1 MILTP
6 VILSTQLIYCRWYY
20 YFTNLCS
27 VLVICIM
34 MLSSA
39 YFLSDIMI
47 GNFAMPIR
55 YEWAI
60 ENGVSY
66 QKGLLFSFGILFIA
80 FICGIMKFRRYD
92 ILNKEEG

>member
-1 MILTP
+1 
-6 VILSTQLIYCRWYY
+6 
-20 YFTNLCS
+20 
-27 VLVICIM
+27 
-34 MLSSA
+34 
-39 YFLSDIMI
+39 MI